1 VKVITACVASAGLLM
16 LGACQPAP
24 ARSNG
29 ATGAEVR
36 TAIVDVQPVDWPS
49 TFDAGGI
56 VRARQTAAVSSRIV
70 APVLDVRVRA
80 GDRVRR
86 GDVLVVLDGRELR
99 ANAARAAAA
108 LGATRQGV
116 NAAESE
122 SRAADAA
129 VTLARATHGRIQ
141 GLHARN
147 SATAQE
153 LDEAVAA
160 LSAADGRAGGAHA
173 RVAEAG
179 AALDAAQAASEAASI
194 AVTYATLTA
203 PFDGV
208 VANRVV
214 DPGALAAPAAELLTV
229 EETSAYRLE
238 VRIDGSRASFV
249 RVGAEAQVRLDAGD
263 VPADAAWSP
272 AKIVEIARLD
282 PASHSFLVKLDL
294 ARRDGLRSGQFGR
307 VRLSAPSRRTLAVP
321 ASSILH
327 RGQLAMLFAVD
338 ATGVAR
344 LRAVT
349 PGETRDRDV
358 EILAGVAPGDR
369 VVVAPPIGLE
379 DGMKVQT
386 AGARP

>member
-1 VKVITACVASAGLLM
+1 
-16 LGACQPAP
+16 
-24 ARSNG
+24 
-29 ATGAEVR
+29 
-36 TAIVDVQPVDWPS
+36 
-49 TFDAGGI
+49 
-56 VRARQTAAVSSRIV
+56 
-70 APVLDVRVRA
+70 
-80 GDRVRR
+80 
-86 GDVLVVLDGRELR
+86 LR

-272 AKIVEIARLD
+272 AKI
-282 PASHSFLVKLDL
+282 
-294 ARRDGLRSGQFGR
+294 
-307 VRLSAPSRRTLAVP
+307 
-321 ASSILH
+321 
-327 RGQLAMLFAVD
+327 
-338 ATGVAR
+338 
-344 LRAVT
+344 
-349 PGETRDRDV
+349 
-358 EILAGVAPGDR
+358 
-369 VVVAPPIGLE
+369 
-379 DGMKVQT
+379 
-386 AGARP
+386 